1 LRKLFGR
8 GEHKV
13 VVDRKRQDAHV
24 GRSDRGRPLDA
35 IFVVVLFD
43 HGGHAARDA
52 DAVAAHDEGALL
64 AVFVAEGGAHGLG
77 VLVAQLEDLAHFD
90 AARERDRLAAFGAGV
105 ARLGGAQ
112 VGPEIDGEIA
122 ALFGAHVVVAVL
134 VGAYDPVLDAL
145 QALVGADA
153 HAFGQAH
160 AANRALGQAGSLDL
174 FVGEQLEAFHRAAD
188 LDLVELVVARHE
200 DGDDGAFGVLAHHGL
215 DRGGFG
221 DVQELGELGNRVHAG
236 GLDLAQGGFV
246 VLLGVRQAGG
256 DFGVGRPAA
265 GAAGEF
271 GFAASASA
279 WYSIVALPPI

>member
-1 LRKLFGR
+1 MMKGL
-8 GEHKV
+8 
-13 VVDRKRQDAHV
+13 
-24 GRSDRGRPLDA
+24 
-35 IFVVVLFD
+35 
-43 HGGHAARDA
+43 
-52 DAVAAHDEGALL
+52 LL

-271 GFAASASA
+271 GFAGVGERVVLDRGAAADLTAVGFHRRGNRAPGACRSARRPRPFPCRSRRA
-279 WYSIVALPPI
+279 IPWLRGSCRRPS